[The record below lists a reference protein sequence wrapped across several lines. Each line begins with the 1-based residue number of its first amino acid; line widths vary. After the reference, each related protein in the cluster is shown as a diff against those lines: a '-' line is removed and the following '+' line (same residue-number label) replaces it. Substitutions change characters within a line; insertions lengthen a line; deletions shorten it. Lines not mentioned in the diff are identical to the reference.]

1 MTPIKVAMAH
11 LRSFPGDR
19 KPRKHG
25 ACAIKRGISNEKICI
40 NCGADRHGHIVMEA
54 SNRAKAGSEQMVQV
68 FKDKIK
74 EGSIIIN
81 DGIFSYQQ
89 LIKKVKAI
97 DIVKNDYRDYDEL
110 LHLNTVN
117 MIHSK
122 LKTMIR
128 YYRGV
133 ATKYLKRY
141 ISLFIFMMDFKGMD
155 KQEKL
160 MILIEKMK
168 QSSISFR
175 IKSMKTE
182 NILCL

>member
-1 MTPIKVAMAH
+1 MA
-11 LRSFPGDR
+11 LSRSFPGDR

-25 ACAIKRGISNEKICI
+25 ACAKKRGISNEKICI
-40 NCGADRHGHIVMEA
+40 NCGADRYGNIVIEA
-54 SNRAKAGSEQMVQV
+54 SNRAKASSQHMLGV
-68 FKDKIK
+68 FKGKIK

-89 LIKKVKAI
+89 LIQKVKGI
-97 DIVKNDYRDYDEL
+97 DIVKNDYRDYDES

-122 LKTMIR
+122 FKEMIR

-141 ISLFIFMMDFKGMD
+141 ISLFIFMMEFMGMD
-155 KQEKL
+155 RQEKL
-160 MILIEKMK
+160 IILMKKMK
-168 QSSISFR
+168 QSSLSFR
-175 IKSMKTE
+175 IKSMKTV
-182 NILCL
+182 NVLCL

>member
-1 MTPIKVAMAH
+1 MAL
-11 LRSFPGDR
+11 LRSFPSDR

-25 ACAIKRGISNEKICI
+25 ACAKKRGISNEKICI
-40 NCGADRHGHIVMEA
+40 NCGTDRSGSIVIEA
-54 SNRAKAGSEQMVQV
+54 SNRAKASSQDMITV
-68 FKDKIK
+68 FQNKIK

-89 LIKKVKAI
+89 LIQKVKGI
-97 DIVKNDYRDYDEL
+97 DIVKNDYHDYDEL
-110 LHLNTVN
+110 LHLNSVN

-122 LKTMIR
+122 FKEMIR

-141 ISLFIFMMDFKGMD
+141 ISLFIFMMDFMGMD

-160 MILIEKMK
+160 MILIKKMK
-168 QSSISFR
+168 SSSISYR
-175 IKSMKTE
+175 IKTMNIE
-182 NILCL
+182 NVLYL